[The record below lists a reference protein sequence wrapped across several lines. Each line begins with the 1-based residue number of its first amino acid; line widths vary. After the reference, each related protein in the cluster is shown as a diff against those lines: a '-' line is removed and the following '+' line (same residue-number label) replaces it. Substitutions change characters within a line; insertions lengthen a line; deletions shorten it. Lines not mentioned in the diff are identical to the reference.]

1 MAYTSSQPRR
11 FLSGWSAKAGKPA
24 KPAEAGMKRVQF
36 SSSFVPYLFLA
47 PQLAVIFIFFY
58 WPSVQAIQSSFY
70 LEDPFGFGASF
81 VGLAN
86 YSDAIFNPE
95 YLNIAKFTVVFTVLV
110 TFFSLA
116 LGLLLA
122 VKADAVIRGS
132 STYKTLLISV
142 YAIAPPVAGL
152 IGMMFF
158 DQHIGPFVKM
168 AAFFGWDMKVGL
180 NYFDTA
186 FAMVVVAVWKQIPYN
201 FIFFLSGLQGVPVSV
216 REAAAIDCRSGFRR
230 FWTVIMPL
238 LAPTAFFLL
247 IIMHAYLVGDIDDR
261 LTDKWTSPFRALK
274 GRVQLQGIV
283 RIEAQLRLQGSITI
297 TRLSIIN
304 ITYALFD
311 TFGVIDVMVKDK
323 AANNPITLVYKVFLD
338 GFRGN
343 DIGGSSAQSVIL
355 MLVVFVLTIIQ
366 FRFIEKRIHYN

>member
-1 MAYTSSQPRR
+1 
-11 FLSGWSAKAGKPA
+11 
-24 KPAEAGMKRVQF
+24 MKRVQF

-58 WPSVQAIQSSFY
+58 WPSVQAIHSSFY
-70 LEDPFGFGASF
+70 IEDPFGFGASF

-86 YSDAIFNPE
+86 YSDAIFSPE
-95 YLNIAKFTVVFTVLV
+95 YLSIAKFTVVFTVLV

-132 STYKTLLISV
+132 STYKTVLISV

-168 AAFFGWDMKVGL
+168 AAFLGWDMKVGL

-186 FAMVVVAVWKQIPYN
+186 FAMIVVAVWKQIPYN

-216 REAAAIDCRSGFRR
+216 REAASIDCRSGFRR

-247 IIMHAYLVGDIDDR
+247 II
-261 LTDKWTSPFRALK
+261 
-274 GRVQLQGIV
+274 
-283 RIEAQLRLQGSITI
+283 
-297 TRLSIIN
+297 N
-304 ITYALFD
+304 ITYSLFD

>member
-1 MAYTSSQPRR
+1 MAYTPSQPRLSR
-11 FLSGWSAKAGKPA
+11 FIPGLSAGAKKAPVEQAGA
-24 KPAEAGMKRVQF
+24 KRVQF
-36 SSSFVPYLFLA
+36 SSSYVPYLFLA

-58 WPSVQAIQSSFY
+58 WPSVQAVQSSFY
-70 LEDPFGFGASF
+70 IEDPFGFGSTF
-81 VGLAN
+81 VGMSN
-86 YSDAIFNPE
+86 YWDVMFSPE
-95 YLNIAKFTVVFTVLV
+95 YLGIAKFTVVFTVLV

-158 DQHIGPFVKM
+158 DQHIGPFVKL
-168 AAFFGWDMKVGL
+168 ASWFGWDMRVGL
-180 NYFDTA
+180 NYYDTA
-186 FAMVVVAVWKQIPYN
+186 FAMIVVAVWKQIPYN

-216 REAAAIDCRSGFRR
+216 REAATIDCRSGLRR
-230 FWTVIMPL
+230 FWTVTLPL

-247 IIMHAYLVGDIDDR
+247 
-261 LTDKWTSPFRALK
+261 
-274 GRVQLQGIV
+274 
-283 RIEAQLRLQGSITI
+283 
-297 TRLSIIN
+297 IIN

-323 AANNPITLVYKVFLD
+323 PANNPITLVYKVFMD

-343 DIGGSSAQSVIL
+343 DIGSSSAQSVIL

-366 FRFIEKRIHYN
+366 FRFLEKRIHYT